1 MQGSM
6 VAAMASPAEDD
17 VEGLEVRSVEAGSE
31 RSAPISVGS
40 PDPPAHAMKRSRAAM
55 EVMC

>member
-1 MQGSM
+1 M